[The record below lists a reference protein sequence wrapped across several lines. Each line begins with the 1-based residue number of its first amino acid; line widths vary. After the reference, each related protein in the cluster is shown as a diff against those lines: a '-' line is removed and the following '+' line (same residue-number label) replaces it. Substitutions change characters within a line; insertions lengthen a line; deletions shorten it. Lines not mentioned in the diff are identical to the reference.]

1 MLPLPERH
9 RVWRRMLRNGRD
21 VREWHMLSRGQCL
34 RQHMLSAREFV
45 FVRSLAERK
54 NQVCLLQPSL
64 SYGQGVRQRVLPA

>member
-1 MLPLPERH
+1 M
-9 RVWRRMLRNGRD
+9 
-21 VREWHMLSRGQCL
+21 REWHMLSRGQCL